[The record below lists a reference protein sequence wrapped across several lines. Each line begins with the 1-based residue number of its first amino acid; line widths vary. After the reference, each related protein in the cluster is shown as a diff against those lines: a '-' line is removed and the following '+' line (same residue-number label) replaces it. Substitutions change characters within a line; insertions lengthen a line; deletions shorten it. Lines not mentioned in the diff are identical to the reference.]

1 MRKENESVRRLRA
14 LVAAAIVIA
23 SAAPAAAQTAPLT
36 ARGQALLQSKCAY
49 CHAIGPS
56 GDSPHRGA
64 PPFRMLMQR
73 YPPQAL
79 EEALGEGLSTGHPDM
94 PEFVFEPAEI
104 AAIVA
109 YLNVLRSWR

>member
-1 MRKENESVRRLRA
+1 MRTLA
-14 LVAAAIVIA
+14 LAAVLIA
-23 SAAPAAAQTAPLT
+23 SATPAAAQTAPLT
-36 ARGQALLQSKCAY
+36 ARGQALLQSKCGY
-49 CHAIGPS
+49 CHAIGQS

-104 AAIVA
+104 AAILA